1 MGSETIIS
9 PTSFIAG
16 IIHGQGFDLNI
27 YSVRLFRNVE
37 EVHLIM
43 LAVLETSSKP
53 RVIYQ
58 GAGTRHRR
66 VNIRASAET
75 GFLKKISRGFDYL
88 CSVECD
94 SAVLLKPPPP
104 PQPLALWIYCTAAA
118 LPAAP
123 ALCQVTWL

>member
-1 MGSETIIS
+1 MQKLLQPLAANLADSHRGDPTYWNSMGSETIIS
-9 PTSFIAG
+9 PTSFIAW

-27 YSVRLFRNVE
+27 YSVRLFRNVQ
-37 EVHLIM
+37 EVHLII

-75 GFLKKISRGFDYL
+75 GLKKKNPVVSII
-88 CSVECD
+88 C
-94 SAVLLKPPPP
+94 A
-104 PQPLALWIYCTAAA
+104 Q
-118 LPAAP
+118 
-123 ALCQVTWL
+123 